1 MLADAHAAAR
11 LAFFG
16 DHAALADAAAFAALL
31 TPLRKT
37 EWVVYAIGE
46 RLYGPAVGWSRK

>member
-1 MLADAHAAAR
+1 
-11 LAFFG
+11 
-16 DHAALADAAAFAALL
+16 LL

-46 RLYGPAVGWSRK
+46 RLYGPAAGWSRK